1 MTLPAAPA
9 PTGLQALPLALREC
23 RTSAVDLT
31 QTALARIAALE
42 PRLQAF
48 MHLDPARA
56 LAHARAIDGLRSA
69 GVNLGPLMGVPVA
82 VKDLFSVDGMPTT
95 AGTRL
100 DVQDLVQPQGSFV
113 DALLRAG
120 CVILGKTRTTE
131 FALGGFNLDRPP
143 PWNPC
148 DLEQPRM
155 TGGSSHGSAVAMAA
169 GLAGFTVGTD
179 TGGSVRWPAALCGVV
194 GYKASSSHWPGDGV
208 FPLSPELDSIGLFTR
223 SAHDA
228 ALVHAALGGH
238 PLRQLPSVAAQTLA
252 VPTLHF
258 TDQLDEPVLCCFEA
272 AVARL
277 RAAGAYIVT
286 AETPEAGEIDEVFR
300 SLVPADLLAFLGR
313 ERVIAQFDR
322 LDAVAA
328 DRLRVAFE
336 VRADDYAKMLA
347 RRRAVQ
353 RLVAAR
359 SVGIDAWLSPTL
371 PMLPQPTDHFRS
383 VADVAAWNRRATRN
397 TRPGNLFGQCG
408 ISLPIQHLGA
418 ELPEKAIGAALPV
431 GLQLCAAPG
440 QDAALLS
447 LACAVE
453 DLLGQPPQP
462 VLDSLAGRMDS
473 QSLAS

>member
-1 MTLPAAPA
+1 MTLPDAPA
-9 PTGLQALPLALREC
+9 AGGLLAVALALREK
-23 RTSAVDLT
+23 RISALELT
-31 QTALARIAALE
+31 RAALARITALE

-48 MHLDPARA
+48 MHLDA
-56 LAHARAIDGLRSA
+56 ARAIAHAQALDGLRAA

-82 VKDLFSVDGMPTT
+82 VKDLFSVDGMPST

-100 DVQDLVQPQGSFV
+100 DVQDLVPPQGSFV
-113 DALLRAG
+113 NALLRAG

-143 PWNPC
+143 PLNPC
-148 DLEQPRM
+148 DVNQPRM

-169 GLAGFTVGTD
+169 GLAAFTVGSD

-208 FPLSPELDSIGLFTR
+208 FPLSPEMDSIGLFTC

-228 ALVHAALGGH
+228 AAVHAALGGH
-238 PLRQLPSVAAQTLA
+238 PLRVPPCVQALTLA
-252 VPTLHF
+252 VPTQHF
-258 TDQLDEPVLCCFEA
+258 MDQLVEPVLRCFEA
-272 AVARL
+272 AVVRL
-277 RAAGAYIVT
+277 RAAGARIVT
-286 AETPEAGEIDEVFR
+286 AETPEAGEIDEIFR

-313 ERVIAQFDR
+313 DRVTAQFEL

-353 RLVAAR
+353 RLVAER
-359 SVGIDAWLSPTL
+359 SVGIDAWLAPTV
-371 PMLPQPTDHFRS
+371 PMLPLPTAQFRS
-383 VADVAAWNRRATRN
+383 VDDVAAWNRRATRN

-408 ISLPIQHLGA
+408 ISLPVQHLGA
-418 ELPEKAIGAALPV
+418 GLTDQASGYALPV
-431 GLQLCAAPG
+431 GLQLCAGPG
-440 QDAALLS
+440 QDMALLS

-453 DLLGQPPQP
+453 DLRGRPPAP
-462 VLDSLAGRMDS
+462 VLDSLVDD
-473 QSLAS
+473 

>member
-1 MTLPAAPA
+1 VTLAAAPA
-9 PTGLQALPLALREC
+9 SPGLAAVSTALREG
-23 RTSAVDLT
+23 RSSAVDLT
-31 QTALARIAALE
+31 QAALARIQALE

-56 LAHARAIDGLRSA
+56 LAHARAVDGLRRA
-69 GVNLGPLMGVPVA
+69 GVDLGPLMGMPVA

-100 DVQDLVQPQGSFV
+100 DVQDLVPPQGSFV

-131 FALGGFNLDRPP
+131 LALGGFNLDRPP

-148 DLEQPRM
+148 DSQRPRM

-169 GLAGFTVGTD
+169 GLAGFTVGSD

-194 GYKASSSHWPGDGV
+194 GYKASRSPWPCDGV
-208 FPLSPELDSIGLFTR
+208 FPLSPEMDSLGLFTR

-228 ALVHAALGGH
+228 ALVHAALERH
-238 PLRQLPSVAAQTLA
+238 PLRPPPSVAALTLA
-252 VPTLHF
+252 VPTLHYL
-258 TDQLDEPVLCCFEA
+258 DELDEPVLRSFEA

-277 RAAGAYIVT
+277 RAAGARIVT
-286 AETPEAGEIDEVFR
+286 AEAPEAGEIDEVFR

-313 ERVIAQFDR
+313 ERVTAQFDR

-328 DRLRVAFE
+328 DRLRVAFD
-336 VRADDYAKMLA
+336 VRADDYVRMLA

-353 RLVAAR
+353 RQVALRTA
-359 SVGIDAWLSPTL
+359 GIDAWLSPTV
-371 PMLPQPTDHFRS
+371 PMLPQPIDDFRS

-408 ISLPIQHLGA
+408 VSLPIQHLDAGVSEAGA
-418 ELPEKAIGAALPV
+418 GAALPV

-440 QDAALLS
+440 QDAALLGV
-447 LACAVE
+447 ARAVE
-453 DLLGQPPQP
+453 DLLGRPAEP
-462 VLDSLAGRMDS
+462 VLDRLAGPADVGPR
-473 QSLAS
+473 AS